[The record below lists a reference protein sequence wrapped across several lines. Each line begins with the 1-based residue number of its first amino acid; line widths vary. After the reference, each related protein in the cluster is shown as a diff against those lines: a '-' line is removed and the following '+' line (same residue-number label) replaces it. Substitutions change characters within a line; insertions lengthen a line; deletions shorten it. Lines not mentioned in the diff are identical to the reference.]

1 MLYDYEKRWRNYT
14 TAKWNAALAGSQN
27 KKTIEQS
34 FVSETLSISTTRFV
48 PSVPVLEETP
58 QDDELAEI
66 ELVLRENRY
75 RQYIVGGAHR
85 AANET
90 TEAVPVNYVGGL
102 LAFYRTGHKVISA
115 SGIIEH
121 DDDKIEMKF
130 PAELRAGDF
139 VVVRESDRDLV
150 KEMADALLV
159 RAGKAELRELSA
171 KWKEALV
178 IESLFYSPEEIYSKL
193 QKAGCTRGYQAV
205 RSWITDDDM
214 IAPQS
219 KQDLEH
225 IAAVTESGVLK
236 EKLDLVYEAA
246 QTVKSAHVQAG
257 KALSLQL
264 RHKISSALKEFGDI
278 DPFNL
283 WDPIEME
290 IEDIGLVKILKI
302 TDIGAPVIV
311 DIADTNRLI
320 GR

>member
-1 MLYDYEKRWRNYT
+1 M
-14 TAKWNAALAGSQN
+14 
-27 KKTIEQS
+27 
-34 FVSETLSISTTRFV
+34 
-48 PSVPVLEETP
+48 
-58 QDDELAEI
+58 
-66 ELVLRENRY
+66 
-75 RQYIVGGAHR
+75 
-85 AANET
+85 
-90 TEAVPVNYVGGL
+90 
-102 LAFYRTGHKVISA
+102 
-115 SGIIEH
+115 
-121 DDDKIEMKF
+121 
-130 PAELRAGDF
+130 
-139 VVVRESDRDLV
+139 VRESDRDLV

-219 KQDLEH
+219 KQDLGH

-264 RHKISSALKEFGDI
+264 RNKISSALKEFGDI